1 MIRYKIMLTFFIL
14 LAIAASCVGFH
25 YTLISSVNIVLKT
38 FIYIILLF
46 EVFVDL
52 LMLVKIWFTS
62 TEE

>member
-14 LAIAASCVGFH
+14 LAIAASCAGFH

-52 LMLVKIWFTS
+52 LMLVKI
-62 TEE
+62 